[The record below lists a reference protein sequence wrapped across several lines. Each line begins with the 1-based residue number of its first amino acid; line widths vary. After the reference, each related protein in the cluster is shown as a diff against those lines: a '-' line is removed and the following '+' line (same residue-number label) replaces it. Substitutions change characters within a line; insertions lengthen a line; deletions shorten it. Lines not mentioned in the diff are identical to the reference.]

1 MELEMMRVAVPHIGV
16 EPCAG
21 AKTDVIYC
29 IEMRLWVF
37 LILYRYE
44 HEIVGVSDIVYKQL
58 LTQVIDSKAV

>member
-1 MELEMMRVAVPHIGV
+1 MRVAAPHIGV

-44 HEIVGVSDIVYKQL
+44 IVGVSDIVYKQL